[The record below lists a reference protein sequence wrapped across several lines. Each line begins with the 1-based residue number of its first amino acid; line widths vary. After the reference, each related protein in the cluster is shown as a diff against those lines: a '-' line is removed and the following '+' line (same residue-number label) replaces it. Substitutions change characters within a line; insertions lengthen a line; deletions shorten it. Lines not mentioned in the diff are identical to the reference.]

1 MIDFVSGYGE
11 IVKCSNEKKKE
22 TEIQIYNSIKIIDER
37 TNEIFWLKHYKLII
51 IRIVDLVDFVM
62 MNIQILIKGNK
73 YYTND

>member
-37 TNEIFWLKHYKLII
+37 TNEIF
-51 IRIVDLVDFVM
+51 
-62 MNIQILIKGNK
+62 
-73 YYTND
+73 